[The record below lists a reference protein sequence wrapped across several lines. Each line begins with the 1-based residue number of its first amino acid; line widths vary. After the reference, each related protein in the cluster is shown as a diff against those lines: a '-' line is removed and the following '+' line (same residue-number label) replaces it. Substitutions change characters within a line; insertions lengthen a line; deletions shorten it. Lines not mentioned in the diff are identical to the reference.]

1 MNSPVPFLPIH
12 EPKQERMMSNLAGIG
27 IFFGG
32 LGIFF
37 LGIGLLWW
45 VSLQDKWKKQE
56 NR

>member
-1 MNSPVPFLPIH
+1 
-12 EPKQERMMSNLAGIG
+12 MSNLAGIG

-45 VSLQDKWKKQE
+45 VSLQDKWKKHE
-56 NR
+56 SR

>member
-1 MNSPVPFLPIH
+1 
-12 EPKQERMMSNLAGIG
+12 MSNLAGIG

-37 LGIGLLWW
+37 LGLGLLWW